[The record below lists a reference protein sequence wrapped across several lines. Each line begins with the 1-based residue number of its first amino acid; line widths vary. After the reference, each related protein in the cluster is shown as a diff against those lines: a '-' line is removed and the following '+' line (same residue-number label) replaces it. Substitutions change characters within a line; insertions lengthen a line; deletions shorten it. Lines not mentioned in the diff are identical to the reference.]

1 MNSVLQAFADWL
13 RGCPLLADQRLN
25 ANYLGAEPVEYAIIE
40 APTTPVLQ
48 SYLDGSSIRQR
59 AVAITA
65 VKDYSSDLLQQL
77 AETGF
82 WEAFAQWVETQ
93 NEAETLPDLGDG
105 KTSLAVEVSATHYL
119 LQTTAQT
126 ARYQIQLLL
135 TYEQEP
141 FS

>member
-25 ANYLGAEPVEYAIIE
+25 VNYLGAEPVEYAIIE

-48 SYLDGSSIRQR
+48 SYLDGSSIRRR

>member
-13 RGCPLLADQRLN
+13 RDCPLLADQRLN
-25 ANYLGAEPVEYAIIE
+25 VNYLGAEPVEYAIIE

-48 SYLDGSSIRQR
+48 SYLDGSTIRQR

>member
-25 ANYLGAEPVEYAIIE
+25 VNYLGAEPVEYAIIE

-48 SYLDGSSIRQR
+48 SYLDGSTIRQR

>member
-1 MNSVLQAFADWL
+1 MSSVLQAIADWL

-25 ANYLGAEPVEYAIIE
+25 VNYLGAEPVEYAIIE

>member
-25 ANYLGAEPVEYAIIE
+25 VNYLGAEPVEYAIIE

>member
-1 MNSVLQAFADWL
+1 MNSVLQAIADWL

-25 ANYLGAEPVEYAIIE
+25 VNYLGAEPVEYAIIE

-65 VKDYSSDLLQQL
+65 VKDYSPDLLQQL

-82 WEAFAQWVETQ
+82 WEAFAQWVEAQ

-105 KTSLAVEVSATHYL
+105 KTSLVVEVSATHYL

>member
-13 RGCPLLADQRLN
+13 HGCPLLADQRLN
-25 ANYLGAEPVEYAIIE
+25 VNYLGAEPVEYAIIE

-65 VKDYSSDLLQQL
+65 VKGYSPDLLQQL

-93 NEAETLPDLGDG
+93 NEAEMLPDLGDG
-105 KTSLAVEVSATHYL
+105 KTSLVVEVSATHYL

>member
-1 MNSVLQAFADWL
+1 MNSILQAFADWL
-13 RGCPLLADQRLN
+13 HRCPLLADQRLN
-25 ANYLGAEPVEYAIIE
+25 VNYLGAEPVEYAIIE

-93 NEAETLPDLGDG
+93 NEEETLPNLGDG

>member
-13 RGCPLLADQRLN
+13 HGCPLLADQRLN
-25 ANYLGAEPVEYAIIE
+25 VNYLGAEPVEYAIIE

-65 VKDYSSDLLQQL
+65 VKDYSPDLLQQL

>member
-1 MNSVLQAFADWL
+1 MNSVLQAIADWL

-25 ANYLGAEPVEYAIIE
+25 VNYLGAEPVEYAIIE

>member
-25 ANYLGAEPVEYAIIE
+25 VNYLGAEPVEYAIIE

-48 SYLDGSSIRQR
+48 SYLDGSSIRRR

-93 NEAETLPDLGDG
+93 NEAETLPDLSDD

>member
-13 RGCPLLADQRLN
+13 HGCPLLADQRLN
-25 ANYLGAEPVEYAIIE
+25 VNYLGAEPVEYAIIE

-82 WEAFAQWVETQ
+82 WEVFARRKRCRIW
-93 NEAETLPDLGDG
+93 AMARPAWPWRSLPPTIYCKPRHRQQD
-105 KTSLAVEVSATHYL
+105 TRFSFCSPMSRSLFHEK
-119 LQTTAQT
+119 
-126 ARYQIQLLL
+126 
-135 TYEQEP
+135 E
-141 FS
+141 

>member
-25 ANYLGAEPVEYAIIE
+25 VNYLGAEPVEYAIIE

-65 VKDYSSDLLQQL
+65 VKDYSPDLLQQL

-105 KTSLAVEVSATHYL
+105 KTSLAVEVSATHDL

>member
-25 ANYLGAEPVEYAIIE
+25 VNYLGAAPVEYAIIE

-48 SYLDGSSIRQR
+48 SYLDGSTIRQR

>member
-25 ANYLGAEPVEYAIIE
+25 VNYLGAEPVEYAIIE

-48 SYLDGSSIRQR
+48 SYLDGSSIRRR

-93 NEAETLPDLGDG
+93 NEAETLPDLGDD

>member
-13 RGCPLLADQRLN
+13 HGCPLLADQRLN
-25 ANYLGAEPVEYAIIE
+25 VNYLGAEPVEYAIIE

-93 NEAETLPDLGDG
+93 NEAETLPDLGNG
-105 KTSLAVEVSATHYL
+105 KTSLVVEVSATHYL